1 MSKPREL
8 TITRGILYEWWSF
21 PGSESTESGY
31 STPVLNPIN
40 FSGYTPVCKIYD
52 REPETWT
59 ETINLLL
66 TPSVTLY
73 DNASTN
79 EAFMEAR
86 EDALTG
92 VNLGTNEIEDFDGF
106 LFSAAAA
113 DTKHDVS
120 AINTAL
126 AAEYEPVWGAEATSG
141 TTVRFIGGGKVK
153 FLPDPVRT

>member
-1 MSKPREL
+1 MSCPQKL
-8 TITRGILYEWWSF
+8 IITRGILYEWWSF
-21 PGSESTESGY
+21 PGTESDEDGY
-31 STPVLNPIN
+31 STPVLNPID
-40 FSGYTPVCKIYD
+40 FSGYTAVAKIYD

-66 TPSVTLY
+66 TPTVTLY

-79 EAFMEAR
+79 AAFLEAR
-86 EDALTG
+86 EDALNG
-92 VNLGTNEIEDFDGF
+92 VNLGENEIEDFDGF

-113 DTKHDVS
+113 DTKHDVA

-126 AAEYEPVWGAEATSG
+126 AAGYEPVWGAEATSG
-141 TTVRFIGGGKVK
+141 TTVRYIGGGKVI